1 MLVVLRRFRLL
12 LGSFIVLAFGTASAF
27 FIGPSGLGFAGEFDD
42 LLGEAVQHGTDVD
55 AARSRKDAAESS
67 VRKAWSKFLPSVE
80 AYGEFGHTRDNA
92 LGRFNRGRT
101 SYDNSVYGVSAT
113 LPIYRGGANYYGL
126 KEAKANA
133 LAENQTYRD
142 AEQLLLLNTARAIL
156 GIIRDREIVTL
167 QKQNQIRVA
176 AILHTTQS
184 RFRGGEATRTDIA
197 IAEDQLTAAQS
208 VYAQALDNL
217 RSNEAEFKRI
227 IGRKAG
233 RLPLPK
239 NLPSRLPRSLGQAIA
254 LAEEQNPQLLA
265 AIFRSEAAEHSLK
278 SSYSGFLPKVDLNM
292 DYSEERFHGLASD
305 DSSDLSVKLNFTIPL
320 FPVEAISSSKISQH
334 ISKQRKFEARDA
346 RFTAKAM
353 VTVAWS
359 SYKTAIKR
367 YNLAQVRIKAA
378 QEAAKGMRRELEAG
392 QRTVL
397 DVLDT
402 QERLVQAKVEASNTK
417 YERYMSAH
425 LLLSAIGRLDTTS
438 TNVDGL
444 ETYVSAAK
452 GTKAKGES
460 TKWKTTKWKAASYK
474 ARDTE
479 VSPRNIKPA
488 SFKTA
493 NSKINQTWKSR
504 SIAADENFVER
515 TALKSPLFPVLPV
528 RKIAVSRLEK
538 KIAAPALVKASVTD
552 VSKTVLKVNTPVKV
566 DGDKG
571 IVVKETPAAL
581 PEQVK
586 PEQPLMRK
594 GIYSRYVPRRRDGA
608 EIVTGSVASTEVKL
622 AKISNSVVLPQ
633 KMMIKKEMLPLKKT
647 TVVVEASELRA
658 PVSVPVVDQDIVKHG
673 VSSLGAVR
681 PFSVHMIPL
690 PEKKPEGVS
699 AVASRDLRDVDVVG
713 SIKRSSNQ
721 AKAFRAM
728 RGKVGGEPETAD
740 GTPDVYPATW
750 ENRFAVWWNDKVDKV
765 IGENEKPKPVLV
777 PLDEYRARMTKD

>member
-1 MLVVLRRFRLL
+1 MLVVLRRFRIIV
-12 LGSFIVLAFGTASAF
+12 GSLIVLAFGTASAF
-27 FIGPSGLGFAGEFDD
+27 FIGPSGLGLAGEFDD

-67 VRKAWSKFLPSVE
+67 VRKAWSKFLPSIE

-92 LGRFNRGRT
+92 LGRFNSGRT
-101 SYDNSVYGVSAT
+101 SYDNSVYGVTAT

-156 GIIRDREIVTL
+156 GIIRDREIVAL
-167 QKQNQIRVA
+167 QKQNKGRVS

-184 RFRGGEATRTDIA
+184 RYRGGEATRTDIA
-197 IAEDQLTAAQS
+197 IAEDQYTAAQS

-217 RSNEAEFKRI
+217 HSNEAEFKRI

-292 DYSEERFHGLASD
+292 DYSEERYHGLASD
-305 DSSDLSVKLNFTIPL
+305 DKSDLSVKLNFTVPL
-320 FPVEAISSSKISQH
+320 FPVEAISSSKVSQH
-334 ISKQRKFEARDA
+334 ISKQRQFEARDA

-367 YNLAQVRIKAA
+367 YNLAQVRIRAA
-378 QEAAKGMRRELEAG
+378 EDAARGMRRELEAG

-438 TNVDGL
+438 SNVDGL
-444 ETYVSAAK
+444 ETYVSSAK

-460 TKWKTTKWKAASYK
+460 HKWKTTKWRAASND
-474 ARDTE
+474 APSD
-479 VSPRNIKPA
+479 IKPNVRKVA
-488 SFKTA
+488 H
-493 NSKINQTWKSR
+493 SKINQTWKTR
-504 SIAADENFVER
+504 SIATGENYIER
-515 TALKSPLFPVLPV
+515 TALKSPVLPV
-528 RKIAVSRLEK
+528 RKIEVARLEK
-538 KIAAPALVKASVTD
+538 KVAVPIAVKA
-552 VSKTVLKVNTPVKV
+552 PVKEV
-566 DGDKG
+566 PRVVPQSILPVKSLPQVKADMPELKSEGNKLPVKATPKP
-571 IVVKETPAAL
+571 VVKEEAPA
-581 PEQVK
+581 
-586 PEQPLMRK
+586 QPLMRK
-594 GIYSRYVPRRRDGA
+594 GIYSRYKPAGVGQD
-608 EIVTGSVASTEVKL
+608 EIVTGSVTNDEVKP
-622 AKISNSVVLPQ
+622 VQLPKKAPQ
-633 KMMIKKEMLPLKKT
+633 TTLKKELLPLKKP
-647 TVVVEASELRA
+647 VVVAEVSEKDVA
-658 PVSVPVVDQDIVKHG
+658 VSVPVVSRNVTENEIVA
-673 VSSLGAVR
+673 VNDVR

-690 PEKKPEGVS
+690 PTKKPDEGF
-699 AVASRDLRDVDVVG
+699 AVAKRDVRDVDVVG
-713 SIKRSSNQ
+713 SLQKAGNR
-721 AKAFRAM
+721 AKAFKVM
-728 RGKVGGEPETAD
+728 RGKIRGEPETAD
-740 GTPDVYPATW
+740 GAEDVYPATW

-765 IGENEKPKPVLV
+765 IGESEKPKPVLV
-777 PLDEYRARMTKD
+777 PLEEYRARMTKD